1 MDKALTRLS
10 QLSSLQILQIMK
22 GQQESI
28 IDSIMSVKDIYSGV
42 DNLNGCVSIRKIE
55 FVMNTIFIFMY
66 SNLSIFPFKALGFHV
81 LLMKGHLLPKIFF

>member
-55 FVMNTIFIFMY
+55 FVI
-66 SNLSIFPFKALGFHV
+66 
-81 LLMKGHLLPKIFF
+81 